1 MNTFHKQSKAY
12 TREVEVRGHLIDSM
26 ILTRIFDRV
35 MDLKGEFQ
43 VTQFTIGTQKTD
55 PSYARLI
62 IKGNST
68 QHLEKMLQEIYRE
81 GAVPVEIESVK
92 LQPAPADMVMPN
104 DFYSTTNHPTHIYL
118 DDSWVKIQHQVM
130 DKCIIVNRAAKTAR
144 CEAIRNIRK
153 GDLTVVGETGIR
165 VEPPERPR
173 EGLDVFQFMSSN
185 TSTEKP
191 TTTLIKRIAAD
202 ILETKKKRGRIIAV
216 GGPAIIHTGGADAF
230 AKLIRMGY
238 VDALLAGNALAVHD
252 VEHALF
258 GTSLGVSVA
267 NGQSAHRGHRNHM
280 AAINQIFKAGS
291 LKAMVQKKILTKG
304 IMYECVTN
312 NVPYVLAA
320 SIRDDGPIPDA
331 VTDMVEAQR
340 RYREVLKDAE
350 VVLMLSTMLHSI
362 AVGNMLPSSVKT
374 IAIDI
379 NPSAVT
385 KLLDRGSGQALG
397 VVSDVGTFVPL
408 LLNYLEKPSR

>member
-1 MNTFHKQSKAY
+1 
-12 TREVEVRGHLIDSM
+12 M

-62 IKGNST
+62 IKGNSA

-81 GAVPVEIESVK
+81 GAVPVQIESVK
-92 LQPAPADMVMPN
+92 LKPAPADMVMPN
-104 DFYSTTNHPTHIYL
+104 DFYSTTNHHTYIHL
-118 DDSWVKIQHQVM
+118 DGSWVKIQDQVM
-130 DKCIIVNRAAKTAR
+130 DKCIVVDPTSKTAR

-153 GDLTVVGETGIR
+153 GELIVVGEVGIK

-173 EGLDVFQFMSSN
+173 EGLDVFQFMSSA

-202 ILETKKKRGRIIAV
+202 ILETKKKGGKIIVV
-216 GGPAIIHTGGADAF
+216 GGPAIVHTGGADAF
-230 AKLIRMGY
+230 AKLIRLGY

-252 VEHALF
+252 IEHALF

-280 AAINQIFKAGS
+280 ADINQIFKAGS
-291 LKAMVQKKILTKG
+291 LKAMVKKKTLTRG
-304 IMYECVTN
+304 IMFECIMN
-312 NVPYVLAA
+312 DVPYVLAA

-331 VTDMVEAQR
+331 IIDMVEAQR
-340 RYREVLKDAE
+340 RYREILKGAE

-362 AVGNMLPSSVKT
+362 AVGNMLPSNVKT

-397 VVSDVGTFVPL
+397 VVSDVGTFLPL
-408 LLNYLEKPSR
+408 LLSYLEKQAR